1 MNTFFNSLVKSLGAA
16 ALAVTAV
23 CASPA
28 WAETPQTDVAF
39 IEQMGGASTD
49 EVLDALALYYDL
61 HVSELAVQLNRE
73 QNTGAFLAA
82 RRAEND
88 GDTAEAQRQTAIF
101 ENTREALAKA
111 REENMALRQELA
123 VMTDLDFGGNLAMA
137 PDAPFDKPAPVAGAP
152 GDLAKALDDAW
163 TKVEAARA
171 ALGEMRLKLLEV
183 QERYDT
189 HRDVSIGDAMRAM
202 TKAEVDMARAATDF
216 RLIEAKIAAVTG
228 QPLAG
233 VLGGL

>member
-1 MNTFFNSLVKSLGAA
+1 MNTLFKNLSV
-16 ALAVTAV
+16 AVLTMSAV
-23 CASPA
+23 CATPA

-39 IEQMGGASTD
+39 IEQMGDASPD
-49 EVLDALALYYDL
+49 KVLEALALYYNL

-111 REENMALRQELA
+111 REENVALRQELT

-137 PDAPFDKPAPVAGAP
+137 PDAPFDKPAPIAGAP
-152 GDLAKALDDAW
+152 DDLAKALDGAW

-202 TKAEVDMARAATDF
+202 TEAEVDMARAAADF
-216 RLIEAKIAAVTG
+216 RLIEAKIATATG